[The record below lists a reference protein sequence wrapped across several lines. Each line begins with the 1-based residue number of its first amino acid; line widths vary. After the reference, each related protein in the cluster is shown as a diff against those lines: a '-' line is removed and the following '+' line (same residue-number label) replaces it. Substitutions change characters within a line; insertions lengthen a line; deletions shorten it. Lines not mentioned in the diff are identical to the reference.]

1 MITAPE
7 GMTEELWIAKCA
19 AQFKNVCPTL
29 TDEECS
35 DQAKICFESVDSDLM
50 EVPED
55 CADDEM
61 SEWTDDGE

>member
-1 MITAPE
+1 MVTAPE
-7 GMTEELWIAKCA
+7 GMTKELWLKKCA
-19 AQFKNVCPTL
+19 AQFKKVCPSM

-35 DQAKICFESVDSDLM
+35 DLAEICFESVGSDLM

-55 CADDEM
+55 CADEEM

>member
-7 GMTEELWIAKCA
+7 GMTEELWISKCA
-19 AQFKNVCPTL
+19 AQFRKVCPSM

-35 DQAKICFESVDSDLM
+35 GLAEICFESVGGDLM

-55 CADDEM
+55 CADEEM
-61 SEWTDDGE
+61 SEWTDDGD